1 MLPPYITLNH
11 YKRREVQE
19 EIAAA
24 AKNREVAVKFGD
36 QFGNRPDAINYPNEI
51 IELAKQ
57 GATSFH
63 VSEERWENPL
73 LIRTDMRKEETE
85 KLRTGWDLVLD
96 IDCGIFGYSRIAAD
110 LAIKALKYNGVKSIS
125 CKFSGNKGFH
135 IGVPFEA
142 FPETVGSYNVKEMF
156 PEAPRRIALYISSM
170 IMGPLGE
177 KILNLEKDI
186 SKVAEKVGKS
196 VPEITGYKLDE
207 NKNRA
212 KILDAKPFL
221 EIDTILI
228 ASRHLYRMPYSLHE
242 KSGLVSVPL
251 NPDKVLEFEKEYA
264 KPDELKVSKYRFLG
278 ASKAVKGEAKQ
289 LITQAFDFTIPEE
302 ESRMG
307 RKREFEVPEE
317 AVPEELFPPCI
328 KKILLGLEDGR
339 KRALFV
345 LTNFLS
351 SAGWDYESMEK
362 ILGEWNK
369 RNKEPLKEVYIK
381 GQLRYHKQGLK
392 KILPPN
398 CPKLQELIPLPN
410 QQNYYTDL
418 RVCSPDNLCGRIRNP
433 VNYSIRKGSGGQGKK
448 GGKAGKESAQKTAET
463 PKNG

>member
-177 KILNLEKDI
+177 KKINL
-186 SKVAEKVGKS
+186 
-196 VPEITGYKLDE
+196 
-207 NKNRA
+207 
-212 KILDAKPFL
+212 
-221 EIDTILI
+221 
-228 ASRHLYRMPYSLHE
+228 
-242 KSGLVSVPL
+242 
-251 NPDKVLEFEKEYA
+251 
-264 KPDELKVSKYRFLG
+264 
-278 ASKAVKGEAKQ
+278 
-289 LITQAFDFTIPEE
+289 
-302 ESRMG
+302 
-307 RKREFEVPEE
+307 
-317 AVPEELFPPCI
+317 
-328 KKILLGLEDGR
+328 
-339 KRALFV
+339 
-345 LTNFLS
+345 
-351 SAGWDYESMEK
+351 
-362 ILGEWNK
+362 
-369 RNKEPLKEVYIK
+369 
-381 GQLRYHKQGLK
+381 
-392 KILPPN
+392 
-398 CPKLQELIPLPN
+398 
-410 QQNYYTDL
+410 
-418 RVCSPDNLCGRIRNP
+418 
-433 VNYSIRKGSGGQGKK
+433 
-448 GGKAGKESAQKTAET
+448 
-463 PKNG
+463 